1 MRAGLR
7 LGEMLLAAGLMLGAP
22 AALAQSAQQTAPPA
36 TTNTPAT
43 DTVGPRD
50 LQNFSLGGTVTR
62 RAEPVAPATA
72 APARSAPTAPAAAGT
87 SAPVSA
93 APARTRTTQ
102 QTASATAGSATR
114 TERRPDRARQAS
126 TEPPAAA
133 TAPLDSGQ
141 GGTASLLP
149 SPAQALPASNEAPA
163 LASDAKLALW
173 PWLLAAIALGA
184 GAAFLF
190 WRNRRQEAFAGGPSY
205 DAYVAPEPEPEPVP
219 APAPMPRAAPKPAP
233 APPAAAARPQPEPS
247 IPGIVTTRLRPWLEM
262 GINPTRFVVDDQ
274 QVALEF
280 ELELFNSGN
289 APARAVLVEA
299 TLLNAGNDQEDLLRG
314 FFANPVGKGQRI
326 VSIPPMKRVAL
337 KSQVAVG
344 REHVQQYDV
353 GGKQVCVPLLG
364 LNALYTWNNG
374 SEGQTSASY
383 LLGRATQGEK
393 LAPFRLDLGPRLF
406 RGVGARLLPSGLR
419 T

>member
-22 AALAQSAQQTAPPA
+22 AALAQSAQQTVPPA

-72 APARSAPTAPAAAGT
+72 APARSAPTAPTAAGA

-114 TERRPDRARQAS
+114 TEPRPDRALQAS

-141 GGTASLLP
+141 GGTASVIP
-149 SPAQALPASNEAPA
+149 SPAQALPASNEGPA
-163 LASDAKLALW
+163 LAPDAKLALW

-190 WRNRRQEAFAGGPSY
+190 WRNRRQEAFAGSPGY
-205 DAYVAPEPEPEPVP
+205 DAFSAPEPEPEPKR
-219 APAPMPRAAPKPAP
+219 APAPRPAPRP
-233 APPAAAARPQPEPS
+233 APPAAVARPQPEPS
-247 IPGIVTTRLRPWLEM
+247 IPGTVTTRLRPWLEI

-337 KSQVAVG
+337 KTQVAVG

-353 GGKQVCVPLLG
+353 GGKKVCVPLLG
-364 LNALYTWNNG
+364 LNALYKWNNG

-383 LLGRATQGEK
+383 LLGRDTEGEK